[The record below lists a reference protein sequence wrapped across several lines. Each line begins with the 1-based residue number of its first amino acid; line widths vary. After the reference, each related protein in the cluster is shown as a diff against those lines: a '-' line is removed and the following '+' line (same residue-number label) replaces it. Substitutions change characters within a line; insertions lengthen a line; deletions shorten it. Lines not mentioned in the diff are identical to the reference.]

1 MIFTTVRQLT
11 RYLYDH
17 LTKFSQRKG
26 YSREGYSR
34 EGYSRDP
41 ELTVRDS
48 GKGKL
53 DFLTE

>member
-11 RYLYDH
+11 RYLYDY
-17 LTKFSQRKG
+17 LTKFSQRK
-26 YSREGYSR
+26 GYSR